1 MLAMEKVPSERALGG
16 RSKVDRIG
24 GGVNVCCDGR
34 PVLKRQTV
42 RTIRVRGSFRRTRK
56 QSGTDPSRPGPF
68 MYGSR
73 VAMLHGAKIV
83 FIGGY
88 SVVEG
93 SSIDG
98 TGISSSADV
107 YEWRKLASMNIPR
120 HDFACAVVDG
130 LLYVVRGKDSCREHI
145 LSAEVYNPE
154 TNLWS
159 LMDCPDRH
167 VLGDFAFSFKS
178 KLYAVSNGS
187 RFIDVYDPKTKTW
200 EELDSGKSLLVYSYT
215 VIRNKVYFLDYNM
228 SGLGVFDLE
237 ENSWSSVFV
246 PHESRSD
253 SWLRLREWNNKVIL
267 IAGFRGYNALTGD
280 LDKEDAS
287 KMDSHTN

>member
-1 MLAMEKVPSERALGG
+1 MCVVMEDRFLRDRRFVRYVYGEVFDAPGNNLGQ
-16 RSKVDRIG
+16 I
-24 GGVNVCCDGR
+24 
-34 PVLKRQTV
+34 P
-42 RTIRVRGSFRRTRK
+42 RV
-56 QSGTDPSRPGPF
+56 PGPF
-68 MYGSR
+68 MYGSASR
-73 VAMLHGAKIV
+73 CSMALRSCSSVDIV
-83 FIGGY
+83 WSKDLRSMGPVSLLRRMFT
-88 SVVEG
+88 
-93 SSIDG
+93 SSILSL
-98 TGISSSADV
+98 TGGK
-107 YEWRKLASMNIPR
+107 KLASMNIPR

-154 TNLWS
+154 TNQWS

-228 SGLGVFDLE
+228 SGLQVFDLE

-253 SWLRLREWNNKVIL
+253 SWFRLREWNNKVIL
-267 IAGFRGYNALTGD
+267 
-280 LDKEDAS
+280 ES
-287 KMDSHTN
+287 V

>member
-1 MLAMEKVPSERALGG
+1 MCVVMEDRFLRDRRFVRYVYGEVFDAPGNNLGQ
-16 RSKVDRIG
+16 I
-24 GGVNVCCDGR
+24 
-34 PVLKRQTV
+34 P
-42 RTIRVRGSFRRTRK
+42 RV
-56 QSGTDPSRPGPF
+56 PGPF

-73 VAMLHGAKIV
+73 VAVLHGAKIV

-107 YEWRKLASMNIPR
+107 YEFDPEWRKLASMNIPR

-154 TNLWS
+154 TNQWS

-178 KLYAVSNGS
+178 KLYAVGNGS
-187 RFIDVYDPKTKTW
+187 RFIDVYDLKTKTW

-237 ENSWSSVFV
+237 ENSRSSVFV

-253 SWLRLREWNNKVIL
+253 SWFRLREWNNKVIL

-280 LDKEDAS
+280 LDDLDKEDAS
-287 KMDSHTN
+287 KWTVTQIRPSGDDATILLINF